1 MKDELKIGKQAIVL
15 VSKYFKYMKMKNRE
29 EAHSRENEGN
39 LKRFPISIS
48 LGMGSRSNQFEES
61 I

>member
-1 MKDELKIGKQAIVL
+1 
-15 VSKYFKYMKMKNRE
+15 MKMKNRE
-29 EAHSRENEGN
+29 EAHSRENEAGN

-48 LGMGSRSNQFEES
+48 LGMGSRSSQFEDS